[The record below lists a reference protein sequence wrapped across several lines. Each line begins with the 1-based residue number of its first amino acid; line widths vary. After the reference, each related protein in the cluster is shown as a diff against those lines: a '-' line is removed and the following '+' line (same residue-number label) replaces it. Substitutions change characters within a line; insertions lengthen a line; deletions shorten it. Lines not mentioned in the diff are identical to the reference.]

1 MLKLHLTRADNY
13 EGVYLQLP
21 ATPAAIGEVW
31 SWLDEISTDVS
42 STRIVGAISDVWNIG
57 RYLKNTDVN
66 ASGQIEKLNRI
77 AEIICMMDRD
87 DCHTFEGALDSES
100 INGLDDITAIGE
112 HLDRYLYIPHVTN
125 DRELGL
131 CLVNHGVKPFD
142 ESVLPY
148 LDYSKVGI
156 EYYSNHGG
164 AYTARGYIVRRDSV
178 EQTLVDAVDKH
189 AGQQMG
195 GMNLG

>member
-1 MLKLHLTRADNY
+1 M
-13 EGVYLQLP
+13 
-21 ATPAAIGEVW
+21 
-31 SWLDEISTDVS
+31 
-42 STRIVGAISDVWNIG
+42 GAISDVWNIG

-100 INGLDDITAIGE
+100 INGLDDIIAIGE
-112 HLDRYLYIPHVTN
+112 YLDRYLYIPHVTN
-125 DRELGL
+125 HQELKL

-142 ESVLPY
+142 KSALPY

-156 EYYSNHGG
+156 EYYCNHGG

-178 EQTLVDAVDKH
+178 EQALVYTVDNREN
-189 AGQQMG
+189 QQMG
-195 GMNLG
+195 GMNMG